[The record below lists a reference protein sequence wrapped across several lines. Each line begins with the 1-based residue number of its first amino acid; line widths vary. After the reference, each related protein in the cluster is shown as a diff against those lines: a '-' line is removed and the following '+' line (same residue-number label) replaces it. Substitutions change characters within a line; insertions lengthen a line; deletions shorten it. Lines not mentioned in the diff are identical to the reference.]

1 MTLERH
7 TFDRDTLIVAD
18 AAHLCAVHYIATNR
32 MRNIDA
38 AIAGV
43 RLYLTACDILGGDLN
58 EVRFPY
64 NGQTARVSISRRV
77 AVDGEE
83 FVESDWNKDEQMEY
97 CSAIMDAMD
106 KEVHEGRA
114 DGWQQ
119 GILAVIGVR
128 VMMLGIDKSP
138 DIHKLCIRHSKQN
151 YVISISTPTPVEVP
165 HEKEGTP

>member
-7 TFDRDTLIVAD
+7 TFDRDTLTVAD

-32 MRNIDA
+32 MRNIDV

-64 NGQTARVSISRRV
+64 NGQQVRV
-77 AVDGEE
+77 AIERKVAGKGEA

-106 KEVHEGRA
+106 KEVQEGRA

-128 VMMLGIDKSP
+128 TMMLGIEKSP
-138 DIHKLCIRHSKQN
+138 DIKKLCIRHSKLN
-151 YVISISTPTPVEVP
+151 YNITVSTPTPEEVT